1 MAFCRRCS
9 FIAFAEV
16 LDYFSCIKRYLALEW
31 RFGRPNDTKWA
42 LERRFGRSGGANL
55 TLERHVCGSSGV
67 KLTLERRF
75 GRSSEAMLTLERR
88 FGCPWTPSGPWNDV
102 LGRRGSRCK
111 SGRSEC
117 PGVNFV

>member
-1 MAFCRRCS
+1 MCRS
-9 FIAFAEV
+9 FGLFQLHRA
-16 LDYFSCIKRYLALEW
+16 LLALER

-75 GRSSEAMLTLERR
+75 GRSGEAMLTLERR

-102 LGRRGSRCK
+102 LGRLGSRCK
-111 SGRSEC
+111 FGRSENS
-117 PGVNFV
+117 GGNFV